1 MADTTIAITALIV
14 GVLGA
19 LGACIREIHLRK
31 VKLCCINS
39 DCIEERRSKS
49 KASLTPPE
57 TPIAPEPSQETKL
70 NDDQVRQLLSLLT
83 ASADPINY
91 VV

>member
-1 MADTTIAITALIV
+1 MADTTIAITALV
-14 GVLGA
+14 VSVLGA
-19 LGACIREIHLRK
+19 LGACIRAIHLRK
-31 VKLCCINS
+31 VKICCINS
-39 DCIEERRSKS
+39 DCVEERRNKS

-70 NDDQVRQLLSLLT
+70 TDEQIKQLLTQLT

-91 VV
+91 IV

>member
-1 MADTTIAITALIV
+1 MADTTIAITALVV

-19 LGACIREIHLRK
+19 LGACIRAIHLRK
-31 VKLCCINS
+31 VKCCCINS
-39 DCIEERRSKS
+39 DCVEERRSKS

-70 NDDQVRQLLSLLT
+70 TDEQLNQILKQLT

-91 VV
+91 IV